1 MDVLWY
7 SEVFF
12 FSCSFT
18 VNHID
23 DITSVQFPV
32 FNNHLYNQN
41 FQSWTFHSVTSLLL
55 LGKKHS
61 SANWQLIT
69 ERLHCYHFCWAYS
82 LITRINLLTPRSLMG
97 LPDRIKQSRASYTK
111 LYKFVNWR
119 SRVYICLICTLT
131 EHFIWYTHVLPMYTQ
146 SPNEVVASWWAHLEL
161 VVDWCRH
168 ALTEAGTHDEF
179 HPQTDR

>member
-1 MDVLWY
+1 MTQYFLNFGIVYSGRYSQQINKRISQYQEIFTNKYLGIVLDDLTWMDVLSY

-18 VNHID
+18 VNHIE

-61 SANWQLIT
+61 SANRQLIT
-69 ERLHCYHFCWAYS
+69 ERLHC
-82 LITRINLLTPRSLMG
+82 
-97 LPDRIKQSRASYTK
+97 
-111 LYKFVNWR
+111 
-119 SRVYICLICTLT
+119 
-131 EHFIWYTHVLPMYTQ
+131 
-146 SPNEVVASWWAHLEL
+146 
-161 VVDWCRH
+161 
-168 ALTEAGTHDEF
+168 
-179 HPQTDR
+179 